1 MKQLQVENLFRQIAE
16 KYPSTEEPSLFT
28 DIHIRLLTETAE
40 LLAFDD
46 DEQLIAKIGI
56 ASLID
61 NQPEDPQ
68 ETITKLLREQLQ
80 ANTLLV
86 DNLGIQKPYNFVLEN
101 EDGEQIAE
109 LYVAD
114 DDTVIIG
121 DDLMKGLDADL
132 NEFFEQLI
140 KV

>member
-16 KYPSTEEPSLFT
+16 KYPAAEEPSLFT

-61 NQPEDPQ
+61 NQPDDPQ

-101 EDGEQIAE
+101 EEGEQIAE

>member
-16 KYPSTEEPSLFT
+16 KYPSAEEPSLFT

-61 NQPEDPQ
+61 NQPDDPQ
-68 ETITKLLREQLQ
+68 ESITKLLREQLQ

-101 EDGEQIAE
+101 EEGEQIAE

>member
-1 MKQLQVENLFRQIAE
+1 M
-16 KYPSTEEPSLFT
+16 FT

-61 NQPEDPQ
+61 NQPDDPQ
-68 ETITKLLREQLQ
+68 ESITKLLREQLQ

-101 EDGEQIAE
+101 EEGEQIAE